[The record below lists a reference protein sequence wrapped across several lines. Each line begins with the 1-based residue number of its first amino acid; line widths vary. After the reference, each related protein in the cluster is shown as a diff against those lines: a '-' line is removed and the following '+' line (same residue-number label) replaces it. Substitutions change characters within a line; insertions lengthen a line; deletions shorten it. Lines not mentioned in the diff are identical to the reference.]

1 MTTTQQ
7 TETDYLIVG
16 SGATGL
22 AFSDTLLTELPEA
35 RITIVDRHGKPGGHW
50 NDAYP
55 FVALHQPSAIYGVNS
70 MELGERR
77 IDTVGVN
84 KGLYELASGPE
95 INGYYDRVMN
105 HRLLA
110 SGRVSYHPMCNY
122 LGEGRFVS
130 LLSGAQTQVT
140 VRRKTVNAKHFSP
153 TVPATHKPKFSVAQG
168 VWLVPP
174 GGLVQ
179 LWQADSRPAR
189 RYVILGAGKT
199 AMDVGV
205 WLLKAGVPSDAIH
218 WVMPRDSWLINRQHI
233 QPGVEFFKDSIGGQA
248 DQMEAFANA
257 SSIDD
262 LYARLEACGAHL
274 RIDTAR
280 QPTMFHLASI
290 SRGEVELL
298 RTIKNVVRMG
308 HVLAITAGELVLE
321 QGRMAIDDS
330 SVCIDCTASAVE
342 QRQIE
347 PIFQGNN
354 IVLQVVRLPLPTFS
368 AALIAYVEAHYE
380 DDAHK
385 NKLCASIPFPDSP
398 SAYPASMLVSMMN
411 QAAWSQDKAL
421 RNWVRDSRLD
431 GFGRVV
437 AAADP
442 NNPQQMAILARL
454 RSVAPAAAANL
465 AKLAAAQRRA
475 ARPNPDQKET
485 PPP

>member
-1 MTTTQQ
+1 MSNTNTNHY

-16 SGATGL
+16 SGATGM
-22 AFSDTLLTELPEA
+22 AFADTLLTELPDA
-35 RITIVDRHGKPGGHW
+35 HITIVDRHGKPGGHW

-84 KGLYELASGPE
+84 KGLYELATGPE

-105 HRLLA
+105 HRLLP

-122 LGEGRFVS
+122 VGDGRFVS

-140 VRRKTVNAKHFSP
+140 VRKKTVNARHFSP
-153 TVPATHKPKFSVAQG
+153 SVPATHQPKFSVAEG
-168 VWLVPP
+168 SWLLPP
-174 GGLVQ
+174 GGLVH
-179 LWQADSRPAR
+179 LWQTGSRQAR

-205 WLLKAGVPSDAIH
+205 WLLKAGVPGDAIQ
-218 WVMPRDSWLINRQHI
+218 WVVPRDSWLINRQYI
-233 QPGVEFFKDSIGGQA
+233 QPGVEFFNDSIGGQA
-248 DQMEAFANA
+248 DQMEAFASA
-257 SSIDD
+257 TSIAD

-274 RIDTAR
+274 RIDTTR
-280 QPTMFHLASI
+280 QPSMFHLASI

-298 RTIKNVVRMG
+298 RGIKNVVRMG
-308 HVLAITAGELVLE
+308 HVKAITADELVLE
-321 QGRMAIDDS
+321 QGRLAIDDGT
-330 SVCIDCTASAVE
+330 VCIDCTASAVE
-342 QRQIE
+342 QRQIQ
-347 PIFQGNN
+347 PIFQGSN

-368 AALIAYVEAHYE
+368 AALIAYVEAHYD

-398 SAYPASMLVSMMN
+398 AAYPAAMLVSMMN
-411 QAAWSQDKAL
+411 QAAWGQDKAL
-421 RNWVRDSRLD
+421 RTWIRESRLD

-442 NNPQQMAILARL
+442 NNPQQMAILERL
-454 RSVAPAAAANL
+454 RNAAPAAAANL

-475 ARPNPDQKET
+475 AANSPQNT
-485 PPP
+485 P

>member
-1 MTTTQQ
+1 MTQHSPHQ

-22 AFSDTLLTELPEA
+22 AFADTLLDEMPDA
-35 RITIVDRHGKPGGHW
+35 HITIVDRHGKPGGHW

-84 KGLYELASGPE
+84 KGLYELATGPE

-105 HRLLA
+105 HKLLA

-122 LGEGRFVS
+122 VGDGRFVS

-140 VRRKTVNAKHFSP
+140 VRRKTVDANYFGP
-153 TVPATHKPKFSVAQG
+153 TVPATHKPKFSVVDG

-179 LWQADSRPAR
+179 LWQGRRGQPH

-205 WLLKAGVPSDAIH
+205 WLLKAGVPGDAIH
-218 WVMPRDSWLINRQHI
+218 WVMPRDSWLLNRQHI
-233 QPGVEFFKDSIGGQA
+233 QPGREFFKDSIGGQA
-248 DQMEAFANA
+248 DQMEAFAGA
-257 SSIDD
+257 TSIDD

-274 RIDTAR
+274 RIDESR

-298 RTIKNVVRMG
+298 RTIKNVVRQG
-308 HVLAITAGELVLE
+308 HVTAIEADHVLLE
-321 QGRMAIDDS
+321 QGRLDIDS
-330 SVCIDCTASAVE
+330 HTLCIDCTASAVE
-342 QRQIE
+342 PRQIQ
-347 PIFQGNN
+347 PIFQGDH

-368 AALIAYVEAHYE
+368 AALIAYVEAHYD
-380 DDAHK
+380 DDAHR
-385 NKLCASIPFPDSP
+385 NRLCTSIPFPDSP
-398 SAYPASMLVSMMN
+398 AAYPASMLVSMMN
-411 QAAWSQDKAL
+411 QAAWGQDKAL
-421 RNWVRDSRLD
+421 RTWVRESRLD
-431 GFGRVV
+431 GFGRMV
-437 AAADP
+437 AEVDQG
-442 NNPQQMAILARL
+442 NPEHMAILARL
-454 RSVAPAAAANL
+454 RSIGPAAAANL
-465 AKLAAAQRRA
+465 AKLAAARTRA
-475 ARPNPDQKET
+475 LQPGTASL
-485 PPP
+485 